1 MIILR
6 YVYCSDPT
14 GCGTG
19 PEALAWDYQACTQQ
33 ILPGGTNGVGDMFPV
48 IKFDPEDR
56 ADYCE
61 KTWGVKPDRDWLRI
75 KYWTDDLGATSNT
88 IWSNGDIDPW
98 GPGGQLAQIR
108 PDLPTPLVKGK
119 DFGAFSYLVNKII
132 CFEDL

>member
-1 MIILR
+1 MVSRGVEI
-6 YVYCSDPT
+6 
-14 GCGTG
+14 
-19 PEALAWDYQACTQQ
+19 QAVMC
-33 ILPGGTNGVGDMFPV
+33 PASRRWA

>member
-98 GPGGQLAQIR
+98 GPGGQLTPIR

-119 DFGAFSYLVNKII
+119 D
-132 CFEDL
+132 